1 MENNLPEPKGAS
13 GVSDVPQSWMP
24 LCLALLNLIPH
35 GLTLGITLLFDY
47 DAPSVA
53 PTFGLTFQATFLF
66 LLNAAFVIGLFV
78 SLCRAALRKK
88 RIMAG
93 PCVLLALALSEW
105 LFWMDARLAW
115 PYARSLAAWMAL
127 LTPGHGWIS
136 PGAAGWIQRV
146 LFWTVR
152 LLTLLSMAL
161 SAMLTAEAFSRGRRR
176 AGANARGRVVD
187 MLVWSV
193 GLLLCLAVFVT
204 AGNDEKKKEWDARNA
219 ISERLGGIDCRAAVV
234 LADYDSHGGFHGD
247 GEAFYA
253 LKFDNATIRSIF
265 ESSAR
270 WHALPLP
277 DALAH
282 KAEGIGYSLEAREGQ
297 IEPRFPAVENG
308 WFFYEDRYAK
318 QHDKTPPVDFTP
330 NYTLALFDADS
341 LTLYYYEHDS

>member
-1 MENNLPEPKGAS
+1 
-13 GVSDVPQSWMP
+13 
-24 LCLALLNLIPH
+24 
-35 GLTLGITLLFDY
+35 
-47 DAPSVA
+47 
-53 PTFGLTFQATFLF
+53 
-66 LLNAAFVIGLFV
+66 
-78 SLCRAALRKK
+78 
-88 RIMAG
+88 
-93 PCVLLALALSEW
+93 
-105 LFWMDARLAW
+105 
-115 PYARSLAAWMAL
+115 
-127 LTPGHGWIS
+127 
-136 PGAAGWIQRV
+136 
-146 LFWTVR
+146 
-152 LLTLLSMAL
+152 MAL

-176 AGANARGRVVD
+176 AGANARGRGVD

-282 KAEGIGYSLEAREGQ
+282 RAEGIGYSLEAREGQ

-318 QHDKTPPVDFTP
+318 QHDKMPPVDFTP